1 MEKHKTR
8 PPVRTK
14 YIFECEGDPPVKLS
28 IDIVL
33 DGETL
38 ERIRTDETEPPDWA
52 LLENSQCESC
62 ELDASKC
69 THCPA
74 AVAMSDLGRDFQDL
88 ISYHQAEVTVIT
100 EERTT
105 TADTTIQKALRSLLG
120 LYMATSGCPVLAK
133 LKPMARH
140 HLPFATL
147 EETAYRSLSAYL
159 LSQYVLKDRGED
171 YEFGFKGLVEIYEKI
186 HRINESMSRRFRVES
201 KGDAQ
206 TNALVLLDLYTHRMA
221 QIVDNGLSDL
231 VYLFRPYFD
240 SES

>member
-1 MEKHKTR
+1 MSEHKTR

-14 YIFECEGDPPVKLS
+14 YIFDCEGDPPVKLS

-38 ERIRTDETEPPDWA
+38 ERIRTEESTPPEWA
-52 LLENSQCESC
+52 RLEHSQCEDC
-62 ELDASKC
+62 GLDASTC
-69 THCPA
+69 VFCPA
-74 AVAMSDLGRDFQDL
+74 AVAMSDLGNDFQSL
-88 ISYHQAEVTVIT
+88 VSYHQANVTVIT

-105 TADTTIQKALRSLLG
+105 TASTTIQKALRSLLG

-159 LSQYVLKDRGED
+159 LSQYVLKERGED
-171 YEFGFKGLVEIYEKI
+171 HEFGFEGLVEFYEKI
-186 HRINESMSRRFRVES
+186 HKINESVSRRFRVDSE
-201 KGDAQ
+201 GDAQ
-206 TNALVLLDLYTHRMA
+206 TNALVLLDLYTHQMPR
-221 QIVDNGLSDL
+221 IVQNGLKDL
-231 VYLFRPYFD
+231 VHLFSPYFGSKD
-240 SES
+240 